1 MQGPAPDMDVFAL
14 YVLLPMLIGALGGA
28 LTHPENRV
36 YGVFVGGIVGALL
49 GLLAMIGTGKLR
61 E

>member
-1 MQGPAPDMDVFAL
+1 MDVFAL

-36 YGVFVGGIVGALL
+36 HGVFVGGIVGALL